1 MKGGGDMVLSKQQKY
16 FKAVIESLG
25 YAREDQLI
33 ELFRPAFC
41 PLRPDK
47 AEEIATSAL
56 HGLLHCDNTVRQT
69 GKIYHTRKAKVSE
82 RILEAIDVML
92 ELSVARPLSFQA
104 ESPPILLRFSI
115 QEKKV
120 RVFIVAEHGA
130 QLPREAIG
138 EHDRIVLLFDAQGQ
152 AQPLSVSNKQ
162 FFAARQ
168 GDGSHRF
175 YAANSQ

>member
-1 MKGGGDMVLSKQQKY
+1 MVLSKQQKY
-16 FKAVIESLG
+16 FKRVIESLG
-25 YAREDQLI
+25 CIREDQLI
-33 ELFRPAFC
+33 ELFRPVFC

-47 AEEIATSAL
+47 AKEIATSAL
-56 HGLLHCDNTVRQT
+56 HSLPHCDNSVRQT
-69 GKIYHTRKAKVSE
+69 GKIYHTRRAKVSE
-82 RILEAIDVML
+82 RMLEAIDVML
-92 ELSVARPLSFQA
+92 ELSDARPLSFQA
-104 ESPPILLRFSI
+104 EAPPILLRFSI

-130 QLPREAIG
+130 QLPVEAIG

-162 FFAARQ
+162 FFAVRQ

-175 YAANSQ
+175 YVANGQ

>member
-1 MKGGGDMVLSKQQKY
+1 MVLSKQQRY
-16 FKAVIESLG
+16 FKNVIESLG
-25 YAREDQLI
+25 CVREDQLI
-33 ELFRPAFC
+33 KLFRPAFC

-92 ELSVARPLSFQA
+92 ELSDARPLNFQA

-162 FFAARQ
+162 FFAVRQ

-175 YAANSQ
+175 YAANGQ